1 MSNPKAEQVLKLLGE
16 YKQLL
21 NTLVSFKSEED
32 AAEVLKKMEDIVNKI
47 EELSD
52 KGNRDVNSNIT

>member
-16 YKQLL
+16 HKQLL
-21 NTLVSFKSEED
+21 STLVSYKSEED